1 MTTFHF
7 RPLTPA
13 DYPLLL
19 EWLQRLHVKEWW
31 DDGDDTLDK
40 VAAHY
45 GDEDDTA
52 RFLLL
57 ETDATGAVQ
66 PLGYFQY
73 YLEPEDTVGID
84 QFLADAGRLGQ
95 GLGTQAVQQFCAL
108 VIAQRNPRRLILDPD
123 PANGR
128 AIRCYEK
135 AGFRHYATVRTDEGE
150 WAYMM
155 QIERD
160 PTVSAAG

>member
-1 MTTFHF
+1 MLTF

-19 EWLQRLHVKEWW
+19 EWLQRPHVKEWW
-31 DDGDDTLDK
+31 DDGDDTLEK

-45 GDEDDTA
+45 GDEEDGDTA

-57 ETDATGAVQ
+57 ETDAATGATQ

-73 YLEPEDTVGID
+73 YVEPDGVIGID
-84 QFLADAGRLGQ
+84 QFLADGNRLGQ
-95 GLGTQAVQQFCAL
+95 GLGTRAVRAFLDL
-108 VIAQRNPRRLILDPD
+108 VIAEQHPRRVILDPD
-123 PANGR
+123 PQNAR

-135 AGFRHYATVRTDEGE
+135 AGFRHYETVTTDEGHL
-150 WAYMM
+150 AYMM
-155 QIERD
+155 ALD
-160 PTVSAAG
+160 LAD